1 MDIES
6 PVTPHR
12 KHAAGVAAADE
23 DCILFEHKRSQ
34 IARRARKQRQ
44 VRRLAVELAETGVE
58 TQAPGIGIAMRGADE
73 ADFGFA
79 FAGLFEEIID
89 QQQVVEFERQ
99 RRSADGDNLFVHFRQ
114 LSALLEMKKESPM
127 DLSGKI

>member
-1 MDIES
+1 M
-6 PVTPHR
+6 
-12 KHAAGVAAADE
+12 
-23 DCILFEHKRSQ
+23 C
-34 IARRARKQRQ
+34 
-44 VRRLAVELAETGVE
+44 
-58 TQAPGIGIAMRGADE
+58 GADE

-99 RRSADGDNLFVHFRQ
+99 RRSADGDDLFFHFRK
-114 LSALLEMKKESPM
+114 LIALLEMKKESPM